1 VANHKKRAVRSRQ
14 GRWIVR
20 GSVVAVLAAGT
31 LGFAGLHKTVTID
44 VNGTAIKVSTF
55 SGNVGDI
62 LAHEGVTVGT
72 GDLVVPT
79 VQSSVGDGGVISVR
93 TGSPVTLTVDGKQQ
107 TIAAS
112 SAATSTA
119 TSRTLAASRSD
130 AVGRS
135 ELTTRSV
142 TLTVEGRPRTIVTDA
157 TDVRTALQQIGVVL
171 SDGDVVTPGLDTA
184 IEDGTQI
191 VIGKPDDS
199 IVTVTE
205 TEKFDTVETR
215 SDAVAKGTKIV
226 TRKGVDG
233 QTVTTYSVTK
243 VDGKEVSRTVVTQ
256 SETKAAVDELV
267 TVGTGDP
274 SKVSTSSGGTSRP
287 VAAGTARAIAKDLA
301 ADRGWGDD
309 QFACLDSLWQRES
322 GWRTTAGNP
331 TSGAYGIPQ
340 SLPGSKMASVG
351 PNWRTDAK
359 TQIIWG
365 LGYIKARYSTPC
377 GAWAHFQA
385 RNWY

>member
-1 VANHKKRAVRSRQ
+1 
-14 GRWIVR
+14 
-20 GSVVAVLAAGT
+20 
-31 LGFAGLHKTVTID
+31 
-44 VNGTAIKVSTF
+44 
-55 SGNVGDI
+55 
-62 LAHEGVTVGT
+62 
-72 GDLVVPT
+72 
-79 VQSSVGDGGVISVR
+79 VGDGGVISVR
-93 TGSPVTLTVDGKQQ
+93 TSGPVTLTVDGRRQ

-112 SAATSTA
+112 SAATTTA

-142 TLTVEGRPRTIVTDA
+142 TLTVDGRPRTIVTDA

-171 SDGDVVTPGLDTA
+171 SDGDVVTPGLDAA

-199 IVTVTE
+199 IVTVTA
-205 TEKFDTVETR
+205 TEKFDTVEKK
-215 SDAVAKGTKIV
+215 SDAVARGTKIV

-233 QTVTTYSVTK
+233 ETVTTYSVTK
-243 VDGKEVSRTVVTQ
+243 VDGKEVSRTIVTQ

-274 SKVSTSSGGTSRP
+274 STVSTSSGGTSRP
-287 VAAGTARAIAKDLA
+287 VAAGTARAIAKKLA

-365 LGYIKARYSTPC
+365 LGYIKGRYGTPC
-377 GAWAHFQA
+377 GAWSHFQSS
-385 RNWY
+385 NWY

>member
-1 VANHKKRAVRSRQ
+1 
-14 GRWIVR
+14 VR

>member
-226 TRKGVDG
+226 TSKGVDG